1 VIPPDWKSGAF
12 TSVRVRLYG
21 AKYICELGFEL
32 ERLLVRQSSRALNCG
47 LICGQSTDKNLSGFD
62 PALIN
67 SEQWQISSSDSQRA
81 SK

>member
-1 VIPPDWKSGAF
+1 
-12 TSVRVRLYG
+12 
-21 AKYICELGFEL
+21 
-32 ERLLVRQSSRALNCG
+32 VRQSSRALNCG

-81 SK
+81 SKWCARHHLYLAFPAGIEPHL